1 MNNSNFYMKRNQ
13 SMKRLSLLTVVLLF
27 ALILT
32 ACGSNTQSANPEA
45 VSEST
50 PASGDTG
57 ISTGDNPDE
66 RIAIDY
72 GYENPL
78 STRLMLAFGS
88 LRLAETSTPITG
100 EQAPEMLMLWQAL
113 DNLTNSGTSAEEEV
127 NALLTQIELGMTN
140 EQVAAINAMKLTQ
153 VDLQT
158 WAKVNGLTV
167 GSGTGLEQGS
177 GQGRGMSP
185 EARATKQAENGMTG
199 TTNNENGLS
208 SAVTTALITY
218 LESIK

>member
-1 MNNSNFYMKRNQ
+1 MKRNQ
-13 SMKRLSLLTVVLLF
+13 SMKRLSILTVVLLF

-32 ACGSNTQSANPEA
+32 ACGSNPQDANPQA

-57 ISTGDNPDE
+57 ASTGDNPDE

-72 GYENPL
+72 GYENAL
-78 STRLMLAFGS
+78 STRLMLAFGT
-88 LRLAETSTPITG
+88 LRLAETSTPITV

-127 NALLTQIELGMTN
+127 NALLAQIELGMTS

-158 WAKVNGLTV
+158 WAKENGLTV

-177 GQGRGMSP
+177 GQGSGMSP
-185 EARATKQAENGMTG
+185 EARATRQAENGMTG
-199 TTNNENGLS
+199 TTQNNENGLS

>member
-1 MNNSNFYMKRNQ
+1 
-13 SMKRLSLLTVVLLF
+13 MKRLSLLTVVLLF
-27 ALILT
+27 AFILT
-32 ACGSNTQSANPEA
+32 ACGSNTQSANPPA
-45 VSEST
+45 VSVST

-57 ISTGDNPDE
+57 ASTGDNPDE

-72 GYENPL
+72 GYENAL

-88 LRLAETSTPITG
+88 LRLVETSTPITV

-127 NALLTQIELGMTN
+127 NALLSQIELGMTN

-158 WAKVNGLTV
+158 WAKENGLTV